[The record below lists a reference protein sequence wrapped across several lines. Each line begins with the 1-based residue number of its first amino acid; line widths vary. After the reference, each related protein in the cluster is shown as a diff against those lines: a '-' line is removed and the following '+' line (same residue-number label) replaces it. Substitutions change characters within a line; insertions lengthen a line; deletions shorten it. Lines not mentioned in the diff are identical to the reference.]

1 MQLPGRARRAA
12 LALAMIVLAAPAV
25 PVSAA
30 GSGTLADPYVIGT
43 PPATIEVDLGGY
55 IDAPPPKC
63 GQDDLTLWLATIT
76 VPTPT
81 FVMID
86 TGGSDFD
93 TVLALTSRLDDPG
106 SQEICN
112 DDSARSGGLTSQ
124 VGLTLLADTT
134 YYVIVGRA
142 PGSEYDG
149 SGRLVLHVTDR
160 QQIEASISTPTV
172 GSLIGGSV
180 ACYPGDVSLAL
191 TGSATI
197 DGKPVPLN
205 VGGCSS
211 DGTSRWTT
219 GVAAKKGKSYRVE
232 VTLSI
237 TEASGLFSRNGSAS
251 FDTATTTLFAKLKAQ

>member
-124 VGLTLLADTT
+124 VGLTLLADT
-134 YYVIVGRA
+134 
-142 PGSEYDG
+142 
-149 SGRLVLHVTDR
+149 
-160 QQIEASISTPTV
+160 
-172 GSLIGGSV
+172 
-180 ACYPGDVSLAL
+180 
-191 TGSATI
+191 
-197 DGKPVPLN
+197 
-205 VGGCSS
+205 
-211 DGTSRWTT
+211 
-219 GVAAKKGKSYRVE
+219 
-232 VTLSI
+232 
-237 TEASGLFSRNGSAS
+237 
-251 FDTATTTLFAKLKAQ
+251 